1 MSTIKSQGDSS
12 QPWQALRAQMSVVR
26 RWAYF
31 DHSAVAPLSA
41 SAAGYLADWS
51 RDAAENGAA
60 NWNAWRDGAERA
72 RQLAAQLI
80 GASAAEIALVPNT
93 TTGLS
98 LVAEGLDWQPGDN
111 VVVPAS
117 DFPSNQYPWM
127 NLASR
132 GVEVR
137 RIACPLERLDPKLVA
152 EACDQRTRAVT
163 VSWVGYATG
172 WRANLDALAD
182 VAHGHGAALVVDGIQ
197 GLGVNPLDVSQTP
210 IDFLAADGHK
220 WLLGPEGAG
229 ILYIRRDWLDRL
241 RPWGI
246 GWNSMRHAGD
256 FSHIEMDLKDSAA
269 RFEGGSQNLAGFG
282 ALAASLELLVERG
295 PASIAQRLCQYTDEL
310 CARLTAAGAVIA
322 SDRSPAHASAIVSF
336 EWPGES
342 PTAVRRRCL
351 SADVVVNCRGGRVRV
366 SPHAY
371 NDDQDLNRLLDA
383 VKGQ

>member
-1 MSTIKSQGDSS
+1 MAANVNQAATLEPWSTLRSQL
-12 QPWQALRAQMSVVR
+12 PVTK

-31 DHSAVAPLSA
+31 DHAAVAPLPMQSA
-41 SAAGYLADWS
+41 SYLADWAH
-51 RDAAENGAA
+51 DAATNGAA
-60 NWNAWRDGAERA
+60 NWNAWRDRAERA
-72 RQLAAQLI
+72 RQLTAQLI
-80 GASAAEIALVPNT
+80 GASPKEIALVPNT

-98 LVAEGLDWQPGDN
+98 LVAEGLDWRPGDN

-137 RIACPLERLDPKLVA
+137 RIECDRERLEPNLVA
-152 EACDQRTRAVT
+152 AACDAHTRAVS

-172 WRANLDALAD
+172 WRADLDALAE
-182 VAHGHGAALVVDGIQ
+182 VAHHCGAVLVVDGIQ
-197 GLGVNPLDVSQTP
+197 GLGVNPLDVNQTP

-229 ILYIRRDWLDRL
+229 VLYIRSEWLDRL

-246 GWNSMRHAGD
+246 GWNSVRNSGD
-256 FSHIEMDLKDSAA
+256 FTHIAMDLKDSAA
-269 RFEGGSQNLAGFG
+269 RYEGGSLNLVGFG
-282 ALAASLELLVERG
+282 ALAASLELLVDRS
-295 PASIAQRLCQYTDEL
+295 PTLIARRLSEYTNEL
-310 CARLTAAGAVIA
+310 CTRLTSTGAVIA
-322 SDRSPAHASAIVSF
+322 SDRRPEHASAIISF

-342 PTAVRRRCL
+342 PMAVRKRCL
-351 SADVVVNCRGGRVRV
+351 AADVVVNCRGGRIRV

-371 NDDQDLNRLLDA
+371 NDEQDLSRLLDA
-383 VKGQ
+383 LTGV

>member
-1 MSTIKSQGDSS
+1 MSPIETPTAETDPWRTLRSQM
-12 QPWQALRAQMSVVR
+12 PITK

-31 DHSAVAPLSA
+31 DHAAVAPLPGPT
-41 SAAGYLADWS
+41 AAYLTDWS
-51 RDAAENGAA
+51 QDAAISGAA
-60 NWNAWRDGAERA
+60 NWNAWRDRAEQA

-80 GASAAEIALVPNT
+80 GASPKEIALVPNT

-98 LVAEGLDWQPGDN
+98 LVAEGLDWRPGDN

-137 RIACPLERLDPKLVA
+137 RIECDCERLEPNLVA
-152 EACDQRTRAVT
+152 DACDEHTRAVT

-172 WRANLDALAD
+172 WRADLGALAE
-182 VAHGHGAALVVDGIQ
+182 VAHGCGAALVVDGIQ
-197 GLGVNPLDVSQTP
+197 GLGVNPLDVRQTP

-229 ILYIRRDWLDRL
+229 VLYIRREWLDRL

-246 GWNSMRHAGD
+246 GWNSVRNSGD
-256 FSHIEMDLKDSAA
+256 FTHIEMDLKDSAA
-269 RFEGGSQNLAGFG
+269 RYEGGSLNLVGFG
-282 ALAASLELLVERG
+282 ALAASLALLVERS
-295 PASIAQRLCQYTDEL
+295 PALIAQRLSQYTDEL
-310 CARLTAAGAVIA
+310 CAQLTSAGAVIA
-322 SDRSPAHASAIVSF
+322 SDRRPAHSSAIVSF

-342 PTAVRRRCL
+342 PVSVRKRCL
-351 SADVVVNCRGGRVRV
+351 AADVVVNCRGGRIRV

-371 NDDQDLNRLLDA
+371 NDEHDLHRLLNA
-383 VKGQ
+383 LTGV

>member
-1 MSTIKSQGDSS
+1 MSSTESQAEST
-12 QPWQALRAQMSVVR
+12 QPWQTLRAQMPVAK

-31 DHSAVAPLSA
+31 DHAAVAPLPA
-41 SAAGYLADWS
+41 PAATYLADWS
-51 RDAAENGAA
+51 ADAAANGAA
-60 NWNAWRDGAERA
+60 NWNQWRERAERA
-72 RQLAAQLI
+72 RQLAAQLL

-111 VVVPAS
+111 VVVPVS

-127 NLASR
+127 TLASR

-137 RIACPLERLDPKLVA
+137 RIECPLERLEPQLVA
-152 EACDQRTRAVT
+152 AACDQRTRAVT

-172 WRANLDALAD
+172 WRADLDALAD
-182 VAHGHGAALVVDGIQ
+182 VAHGYGAALVVDGIQ
-197 GLGVNPLDVSQTP
+197 GLGVNPLDISRTP

-229 ILYIRRDWLDRL
+229 VLYIRREWLGRL

-246 GWNSMRHAGD
+246 GWNSMRHSGD
-256 FSHIEMDLKDSAA
+256 FSHIELDLKDSAA
-269 RFEGGSQNLAGFG
+269 RFEGGSLNLAGFG
-282 ALAASLELLVERG
+282 ALAASLELLVACEPARIAERL
-295 PASIAQRLCQYTDEL
+295 IAYSDEL
-310 CARLTAAGAVIA
+310 CARLAALGAVIA
-322 SDRSPAHASAIVSF
+322 SDRRPAHASAIVSF

-342 PTAVRRRCL
+342 PAAVRQRCL
-351 SADVVVNCRGGRVRV
+351 AADVVVNCRGGRVRV

-371 NDDQDLNRLLDA
+371 NDEQDMIRLVSVLQG
-383 VKGQ
+383 V

>member
-1 MSTIKSQGDSS
+1 MSPIETPTAETDPWRTLRSQM
-12 QPWQALRAQMSVVR
+12 PITK

-31 DHSAVAPLSA
+31 DHAAVAPLPGPT
-41 SAAGYLADWS
+41 AAYLTDWS
-51 RDAAENGAA
+51 HDAATSGAA
-60 NWNAWRDGAERA
+60 NWNAWRDRAEEA

-80 GASAAEIALVPNT
+80 GASPKEIALVPNT

-98 LVAEGLDWQPGDN
+98 LVAEGLDWRPGDN

-137 RIACPLERLDPKLVA
+137 RIECDRERLEPNLVA
-152 EACDQRTRAVT
+152 DACDEHTRAVT

-172 WRANLDALAD
+172 WRADLGALAE
-182 VAHGHGAALVVDGIQ
+182 VAHGCGAALVVDGIQ
-197 GLGVNPLDVSQTP
+197 GLGVNPLDVRQTP

-229 ILYIRRDWLDRL
+229 VLYIRREWLDRL

-246 GWNSMRHAGD
+246 GWNSVRNSGD
-256 FSHIEMDLKDSAA
+256 FSRIEMDLKDSAA
-269 RFEGGSQNLAGFG
+269 RYEGGSLNLVGFG
-282 ALAASLELLVERG
+282 ALAASLDLLVERS
-295 PASIAQRLCQYTDEL
+295 PALIAQRLSQYTDEL
-310 CARLTAAGAVIA
+310 CAQLTSAGAVIA
-322 SDRSPAHASAIVSF
+322 SDRRPAHSSAIVSF

-342 PTAVRRRCL
+342 PVSVRKRCL
-351 SADVVVNCRGGRVRV
+351 AADVVVNCRGGRIRV

-371 NDDQDLNRLLDA
+371 NDEHDLRRLLDA
-383 VKGQ
+383 LTGV